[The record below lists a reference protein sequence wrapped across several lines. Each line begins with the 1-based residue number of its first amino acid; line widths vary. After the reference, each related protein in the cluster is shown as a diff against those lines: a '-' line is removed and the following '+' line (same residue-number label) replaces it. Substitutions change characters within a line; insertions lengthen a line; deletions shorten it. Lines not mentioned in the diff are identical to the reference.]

1 MKSKLV
7 ICRGAALI
15 DESYQCYAQPLSGT
29 SNPAK
34 YHRSAGGVARNIA
47 HHLSLLGNQVELI
60 THFGSDTGGK
70 WLMDQCQASGTGIS
84 HSLINDNE
92 TGRFVAILSPGGDLF
107 TGVVS
112 SHFESS
118 ISPEFLQQKA
128 GLIKQASLV
137 QMDTNLS
144 KESLNWLLLFC
155 RQENIPCII
164 EPVSVPKAARLVTI
178 DLKDV
183 LLITPNRDE
192 MCSLMG
198 SPADT
203 ATSTLIQQVIE
214 KGVKYLWI
222 RNGKNG
228 SGIFASGYNFTLE
241 APDVIVQDT
250 TGAGDA
256 ALAGWMHAWLLNR
269 STEDCVRYGHA
280 MASLILQVRGAI
292 NPGLTPALLESTYN
306 KYINQHEIK

>member
-1 MKSKLV
+1 
-7 ICRGAALI
+7 
-15 DESYQCYAQPLSGT
+15 
-29 SNPAK
+29 
-34 YHRSAGGVARNIA
+34 
-47 HHLSLLGNQVELI
+47 
-60 THFGSDTGGK
+60 
-70 WLMDQCQASGTGIS
+70 
-84 HSLINDNE
+84 
-92 TGRFVAILSPGGDLF
+92 
-107 TGVVS
+107 
-112 SHFESS
+112 
-118 ISPEFLQQKA
+118 
-128 GLIKQASLV
+128 
-137 QMDTNLS
+137 MDTNLS

-228 SGIFASGYNFTLE
+228 SGIFASGYSFTLE
-241 APDVIVQDT
+241 APDVIVHDT

-256 ALAGWMHAWLLNR
+256 ALAGWIHAWLLNR